1 MWEVGKLVSCNVKF
15 RKRSQISD
23 RFRNKLEIII
33 PCNQLF
39 VKSCLLQSD
48 KTVRFDSVNNS
59 MGSDVR

>member
-1 MWEVGKLVSCNVKF
+1 MWEVGKLVSCNVEF

-39 VKSCLLQSD
+39 VKSRLLQSD